1 MKRIVGILMLF
12 SFFAGTACNR
22 GTGCP
27 ATEAMQKTASM
38 SPGDMMSAQSKK
50 SKNTGPKSSVLP
62 AEVKYK
68 GKKKSKKGCK

>member
-1 MKRIVGILMLF
+1 MKSIFGVVMLVVLMG
-12 SFFAGTACNR
+12 STACNR
-22 GTGCP
+22 GSGCP

-38 SPGDMMSAQSKK
+38 SPGDMMNAQKKK
-50 SKNTGPKSSVLP
+50 SKDAGPKSSVLP

>member
-1 MKRIVGILMLF
+1 MKRITGILMLF
-12 SFFAGTACNR
+12 TVLAGTACNR

-27 ATEAMQKTASM
+27 ATEAMQRTASM
-38 SPGDMMSAQSKK
+38 SPGDMMNAQSKK
-50 SKNTGPKSSVLP
+50 SKSTGPKSSVLP